1 MQHYTSWNHYLP
13 SINTNF
19 SRQLNLIN
27 SCHITCLML
36 ASQQVNIGLMP
47 WFPPL
52 QQTAAHADSQ
62 WWPTCTTLPCSPV
75 TAKATAIP
83 PTSQQLT
90 LAASYWK
97 YAPVGYIPVH
107 FSADPAVSGPAG
119 PSLTL
124 SARSSSWWRP
134 LTCSHRLGL
143 LTFRSYLD
151 SSQPPPYNTTCTYS
165 TLVMGEVSLP
175 RLHFIYQWQW
185 E

>member
-1 MQHYTSWNHYLP
+1 MQHYTSSSWNHYLA

-19 SRQLNLIN
+19 SRQLHLIN

-52 QQTAAHADSQ
+52 QQQQLTPTHSDGQHVQLCLAAQ
-62 WWPTCTTLPCSPV
+62 LRLKLWPS
-75 TAKATAIP
+75 P

-97 YAPVGYIPVH
+97 YAPVGYIPAH

-151 SSQPPPYNTTCTYS
+151 TSQPPPYNTTYS